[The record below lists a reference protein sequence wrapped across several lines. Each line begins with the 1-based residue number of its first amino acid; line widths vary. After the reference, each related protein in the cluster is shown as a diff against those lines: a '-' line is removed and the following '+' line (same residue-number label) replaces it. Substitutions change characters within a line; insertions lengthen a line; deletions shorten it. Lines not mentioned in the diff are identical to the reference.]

1 MVAEAMT
8 ETTLGEDTRDGI
20 LVSQVGKERVQV
32 RKAHSLIGRVYDPR
46 NLARAWARVKENRGA
61 GGVDRISI
69 DRFEREHRRYLTVL
83 HQRLAEVRYRPL
95 PVRRVEID
103 KPGSTAKRPLGIPA
117 VVDRVCQ
124 QALRQVLE
132 PIFEP
137 TFSEVSF
144 GFRPERSAHMAMR
157 RIWGQMQEGGR
168 WIVDADIADFF
179 GTISHDRLVALVAER
194 VADSKVLSLIRQ
206 ILTAGVLRD
215 GVYESTIAGTPQGG
229 VISPLL
235 SNIYLH
241 VFDEQ
246 MQRAGFQLTRYA
258 DDWLCVCRTR
268 EEAERA
274 LASARSVLEGQLGL
288 RIHPEKTR
296 IVHVSQG
303 FEFLGYKIGLG
314 RGLRF
319 KSGGIGLYAIPRQR
333 SIDRFKDKARAL
345 TRRRIAV
352 PLEELIHVL
361 NPVIRGWGMYYRRA
375 NVRRLFNRLNRWIVR
390 RIWGWRFKRWRNA
403 GWRTL
408 PETRLYGEYGLV
420 NLLQLIP
427 SMREYYRQK
436 GYTH

>member
-8 ETTLGEDTRDGI
+8 ETTLAEDTRDRSEA
-20 LVSQVGKERVQV
+20 SQVARKGVQV
-32 RKAHSLIGRVYDPR
+32 RKAHSLIGGVYDPR
-46 NLARAWARVKENRGA
+46 NLARAWARVRENRGA
-61 GGVDRISI
+61 GGVDRMSV
-69 DRFEREHRRYLTVL
+69 DRFEQDHRRYLTVL
-83 HQRLAEVRYRPL
+83 HQRLGNGSCHPQ

-103 KPGSTAKRPLGIPA
+103 KPGTTAKRPLGIPT
-117 VVDRVCQ
+117 VMDRVCQ
-124 QALRQVLE
+124 QAVRQVLE

-144 GFRPERSAHMAMR
+144 GFRPKRSAHQAMR
-157 RIWGQMQEGGR
+157 RIWGQLRAGGR

-194 VADSKVLSLIRQ
+194 VADGKVLSLIRQ
-206 ILTAGVLRD
+206 MLTAGVLRD
-215 GVYESTIAGTPQGG
+215 GVYESTITGTPQGG

-241 VFDEQ
+241 VFDEW
-246 MQRAGFQLTRYA
+246 MRRAGFHLTRYA

-274 LASARSVLEGQLGL
+274 LTSARAVLEDELGL

-319 KSGGIGLYAIPRQR
+319 KSGGTGLYAIPRQR
-333 SIDRFKDKARAL
+333 SVGSRTRCGRHGRFKIEVMGIWSLVRPWAL
-345 TRRRIAV
+345 DTER
-352 PLEELIHVL
+352 
-361 NPVIRGWGMYYRRA
+361 
-375 NVRRLFNRLNRWIVR
+375 
-390 RIWGWRFKRWRNA
+390 
-403 GWRTL
+403 
-408 PETRLYGEYGLV
+408 
-420 NLLQLIP
+420 
-427 SMREYYRQK
+427 
-436 GYTH
+436 